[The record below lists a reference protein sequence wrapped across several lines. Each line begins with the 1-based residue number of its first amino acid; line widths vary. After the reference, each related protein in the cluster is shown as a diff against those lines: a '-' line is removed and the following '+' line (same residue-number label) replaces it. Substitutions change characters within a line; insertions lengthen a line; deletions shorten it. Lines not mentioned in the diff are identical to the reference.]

1 MLLVGMEC
9 FVKRHRQ
16 TLNELLGID
25 FGKSPSDSTFPLLLA
40 QPGVAKE
47 LDRPNRLWCSALWP
61 PADCVYIAQVSPTP
75 RAWALRHLEA
85 VELEGVL
92 VQADA
97 LHGNRP
103 LPLPRPTLRRLP
115 DRRQTQAPQWIS
127 PDQRP
132 AHLQPPAVLREDA
145 QRYREFNGAQIL
157 ATLRSMAINGL
168 RLGGF
173 WSITEGIAA
182 SLTTSKACLGYS
194 GAVRRTAA

>member
-103 LPLPRPTLRRLP
+103 FLYLAQRCADFLIAVSHRRRSGFRLIRVRLTYSRLP
-115 DRRQTQAPQWIS
+115 S
-127 PDQRP
+127 
-132 AHLQPPAVLREDA
+132 
-145 QRYREFNGAQIL
+145 
-157 ATLRSMAINGL
+157 
-168 RLGGF
+168 
-173 WSITEGIAA
+173 
-182 SLTTSKACLGYS
+182 
-194 GAVRRTAA
+194 